1 MNRKQNRKSG
11 INLLVILL
19 SAVFCLAVLGAAGY
33 CIVTFGQSGAES
45 RETELVPEGNVKIG
59 TLNDPA
65 ARQSELTGIVDEGML
80 TFSINTTPCMQ
91 DGRSPANLMIENPPS
106 NGNRFTVII
115 IRDDTGEEIYRS
127 GYLDPEQYNDETELD
142 VVLPQGEYSCSAYF
156 DAYRVKDSSY
166 IGRAAAQI
174 TLYVFQ

>member
-65 ARQSELTGIVDEGML
+65 ARQSELNGIVDEGML

-115 IRDDTGEEIYRS
+115 IRDDTGE
-127 GYLDPEQYNDETELD
+127 QYIDETELD